1 MGTCKMNNKMALKLK
16 KKKSYILEL
25 VHVKLSLNFFPELF
39 NGELITPAFR
49 KKNTQQKAA
58 NLLIHLTLTAERE

>member
-1 MGTCKMNNKMALKLK
+1 MNNKIALKK
-16 KKKSYILEL
+16 IKKSYILDF

-49 KKNTQQKAA
+49 IKNTQQKAA
-58 NLLIHLTLTAERE
+58 NLLIRLTLTAG